1 MLASSYDHPT
11 AELSEEKLEEFKTEI
26 AEWQGLTRLFEGLR
40 FVKTMVS
47 EASVGISE
55 KDPNRV
61 LEVQGTVHTR
71 FPCPGDSS
79 YVTTDSDI
87 NGTVDATFGIKHSRL
102 NRGWSGWFKLCRFR
116 FVDDEGLPRVVTLDG
131 DIIGDIGADSMIGE
145 PLAKPL
151 LLKLMGFTGTMTS
164 PLYGKELALTKGDY
178 NLRLTV
184 DDAVE
189 TLVDLSALEVGDAGT
204 LVVGLTANRTFYIRD
219 KLYVWS
225 CAGEGNSCASVE

>member
-11 AELSEEKLEEFKTEI
+11 AELSEEKIEKLQTEI
-26 AEWQGLTRLFEGLR
+26 SGWQGLARLFEGLR

-47 EASVGISE
+47 EASAGISE
-55 KDPNRV
+55 NGPNKV

-71 FPCPGDSS
+71 FPCPGDGA
-79 YVTTDSDI
+79 YATTESNI

-102 NRGWSGWFKLCRFR
+102 NRGWSGSFKLCRLR
-116 FVDDEGLPRVVTLDG
+116 FIDDEGLARNVTLDG
-131 DIIGDIGADSMIGE
+131 DIIGDIGADLMIGE

-151 LLKLMGFTGTMTS
+151 LLKLLGFTGTLTS
-164 PLYGKELALTKGDY
+164 PLYGTELALTKGDY

-189 TLVDLSALEVGDAGT
+189 TLVDLSVLEVGEAGT
-204 LVVGLTANRTFYIRD
+204 LVVGLRANRTFYVRD

-225 CAGEGNSCASVE
+225 CAGEGQSCATVE